1 MHNNSRQNGEPIQDK
16 TRETSQII
24 DEQNKPDGLE
34 NTEMQNEPGSA
45 PADNQQAG
53 EVIEG
58 TVEEVTTEEAT
69 SDSPEQMRQ
78 RLEQLE
84 KESSEYKDQ
93 WLRAVADFK
102 NYKRRTDIER
112 GELIKSASSSLILKL
127 LPIIDDFERAAAS
140 VPPEIATHPWWEG
153 TKLIEQKLRTILES
167 EGVTAIEAEGTDF
180 DPNWHEAV
188 MYEEA
193 SGQDGKVTA
202 ELQKGYRLN
211 DRVLRPSM
219 VKVGKG

>member
-1 MHNNSRQNGEPIQDK
+1 MTTDPRQNGEPTTEETQD
-16 TRETSQII
+16 TQNVI
-24 DEQNKPDGLE
+24 DQEHKENGLDT
-34 NTEMQNEPGSA
+34 NNMQNEQGVA
-45 PADNQQAG
+45 PADTMSEG

-58 TVEEVTTEEAT
+58 TVEEAAEA
-69 SDSPEQMRQ
+69 SENSAQALQQ
-78 RLEQLE
+78 RLEQAE
-84 KESSEYKDQ
+84 KEAQEYKDQ